1 MGRLVAL
8 LALAAALAGCAGGE
22 PAADGGSA
30 TLWVTRDRG
39 ATVLHDEKVPAG
51 MTVLQ
56 ALDRV
61 ADVETRYG
69 GRFVQ
74 AVDGIEGSLE
84 RGDDWFYYVNGYL
97 AERGAAEY
105 RLRDGDVAW
114 WDYRD
119 WAGGGEREDR
129 VVVGAFPEPF
139 LHGYGGHVRDAVVT
153 YAEPSQEAAARR
165 LAEVVDGRVVR
176 AAPSDG
182 ANVLALVAGGTRMV
196 ASLRGDEAGPV
207 RFEVAGTAVE
217 RLAAD
222 PAAYERRYRVP

>member
-1 MGRLVAL
+1 MRRLVAL

-51 MTVLQ
+51 VTVLQ

-61 ADVETRYG
+61 ADIETRYG

-74 AVDGIEGSLE
+74 AVDGIEGSLD

-139 LHGYGGHVRDAVVT
+139 LHGYGN
-153 YAEPSQEAAARR
+153 
-165 LAEVVDGRVVR
+165 
-176 AAPSDG
+176 APTT
-182 ANVLALVAGGTRMV
+182 TR
-196 ASLRGDEAGPV
+196 SSRSPP
-207 RFEVAGTAVE
+207 
-217 RLAAD
+217 
-222 PAAYERRYRVP
+222 PAQSR

>member
-51 MTVLQ
+51 VTVLQ

-61 ADVETRYG
+61 ADIETRYG

-97 AERGAAEY
+97 AQRGAAEY

-139 LHGYGGHVRDAVVT
+139 LHGYGGRVRDAVVT
-153 YAEPSQEAAARR
+153 YAEPSQEAVARR
-165 LAEVVDGRVVR
+165 LAKVVDGRVVR
-176 AAPSDG
+176 GVPPDG
-182 ANVLALVAGGTRMV
+182 ANVLALVGGRTRV
-196 ASLRGDEAGPV
+196 VGSLRGGETGPV
-207 RFEVAGTAVE
+207 RFELAGTAVE

-222 PAAYERRYRVP
+222 PAAYARRYRVP